1 VKKASCRTEPIKL
14 GFQSMNRLYPV
25 LVFLVTCL
33 TLAANAS
40 AQTAFVACANKKTDK
55 LVFRA
60 RCRSSETK
68 ISTRTELRGPAGTNG
83 TNGTNGADGSSGANG
98 SLRIY
103 GDGSAGALSIST
115 STTFDDQH
123 VKQWTDCYIDAGATV
138 TVPSGT
144 VLRCSG
150 TFTNNGTIT
159 VSPSLATQYGS
170 LQNSATTYPAIR
182 LAGISGVGWGRT
194 QASNGQAGD
203 TSSIL
208 AGGGGGFSMTAAMAR
223 TILHP
228 GPIGGGAGG
237 SGLGAFGAAG
247 GGSLTILAGGALV
260 NNGTIQANGDDASST
275 GGGGGAGGIII
286 LASKTSFSQS
296 GTISAEGGNG
306 ATFSVSRGPG
316 GGGGGG
322 IVHILAPTI
331 TDAGSRSVA
340 AGVAGAAGG
349 AGSVTATIRSGGGS
363 GGSCAGSGGAG
374 GSVLTDNSTG
384 TASAGTAGLSLSTES
399 DPTSLL

>member
-1 VKKASCRTEPIKL
+1 
-14 GFQSMNRLYPV
+14 
-25 LVFLVTCL
+25 
-33 TLAANAS
+33 
-40 AQTAFVACANKKTDK
+40 
-55 LVFRA
+55 
-60 RCRSSETK
+60 
-68 ISTRTELRGPAGTNG
+68 
-83 TNGTNGADGSSGANG
+83 
-98 SLRIY
+98 
-103 GDGSAGALSIST
+103 
-115 STTFDDQH
+115 
-123 VKQWTDCYIDAGATV
+123 
-138 TVPSGT
+138 VPSGT

-159 VSPSLATQYGS
+159 VSTSIASQYGS
-170 LQNSATTYPAIR
+170 LQNSATTFPAIR
-182 LAGISGVGWGRT
+182 PAGIAGVGWGRT

-203 TSSIL
+203 NSSTL
-208 AGGGGGFSMTAAMAR
+208 SGGSGGFSMTAAMAR

-237 SGLGAFGAAG
+237 SGLGAFGAGG

-260 NNGTIQANGDDASST
+260 NNGSIQANGDDASSS
-275 GGGGGAGGIII
+275 GSGGGAGGIII
-286 LASKTSFSQS
+286 LASKASFSQS
-296 GTISAEGGNG
+296 ATGTISAEGGDG

-322 IVHILAPTI
+322 IVHVLAPTI
-331 TDAGSRSVA
+331 TDAGLRSVA

-349 AGSVTATIRSGGGS
+349 AGSVSAAIRSGGGS

-384 TASAGTAGLSLSTES
+384 TAGAGSAGISLSTES